1 MLFKTS
7 LATSPPY
14 PAFHVWQWQ
23 WNFYFDSL
31 HFSGGFSGAR
41 AGQLRQAGEVSRNLP
56 AGGWPAWPDPARS
69 PGWADPPTHHP
80 PHLLDHNVCFHYD
93 RELARHAQSVR
104 SVLEAMNDGGHLGEE
119 ILKCR
124 LFIFFLIFVK
134 VAPFVLIGSK
144 LKVIWENTGNTH
156 IGLGSGNNSG
166 SKQYLKV
173 RQT

>member
-1 MLFKTS
+1 MAMKFLFWQSALLRGIFWCSSRTASPSRCLVTCLLWWVTS
-7 LATSPPY
+7 LTWPST
-14 PAFHVWQWQ
+14 
-23 WNFYFDSL
+23 L
-31 HFSGGFSGAR
+31 TR
-41 AGQLRQAGEVSRNLP
+41 L
-56 AGGWPAWPDPARS
+56 GW
-69 PGWADPPTHHP
+69 PTHHP

-104 SVLEAMNDGGHLGEE
+104 SVLQAMNDGGHLGEE

-134 VAPFVLIGSK
+134 VAPFVLIGSS
-144 LKVIWENTGNTH
+144 LKVIWENTDYTH
-156 IGLGSGNNSG
+156 IGLGSGNNSS

>member
-1 MLFKTS
+1 MAMKFLFWQSALLRGIFWCSSRT
-7 LATSPPY
+7 ASPSSS
-14 PAFHVWQWQ
+14 V
-23 WNFYFDSL
+23 
-31 HFSGGFSGAR
+31 G
-41 AGQLRQAGEVSRNLP
+41 NLP
-56 AGGWPAWPDPARS
+56 GGGWPAWPDPARS
-69 PGWADPPTHHP
+69 PGWADPSTHHP

-104 SVLEAMNDGGHLGEE
+104 SVLQAMNDGGHLGEE

-134 VAPFVLIGSK
+134 VAPFVLIGSS
-144 LKVIWENTGNTH
+144 LKVIWENTDYTH
-156 IGLGSGNNSG
+156 IGLGSGNNSS